1 MSVDQAFRRMI
12 RREIEAQLR
21 PLRNVVAR
29 MQEGAS
35 DLVGLRVLAEKLS
48 PLAGFFMGGTSSSS
62 APVVRRRRG
71 RPPGSGRVKSRRGRR
86 PGTAN
91 DRGCAIKGCK
101 NASRT
106 KGYCAAHYQK
116 LRMLIRTNR
125 RPSAWTDYAP
135 PNSVADIVLPRGRA
149 AAKALRAARAR
160 RK

>member
-12 RREIEAQLR
+12 RREVAAQIT
-21 PLRNVVAR
+21 PLRNIVAR
-29 MQEGAS
+29 LQEVS
-35 DLVGLRVLAEKLS
+35 DLGGLKALAERLT
-48 PLAGFFMGGTSSSS
+48 PLASLFSSGAIASS
-62 APVVRRRRG
+62 AVPVIRRRRG
-71 RPPGSGRVKSRRGRR
+71 RPPGSVRAKSRRGRR

-101 NASRT
+101 NSSRT

-149 AAKALRAARAR
+149 AAKALRAARSG
-160 RK
+160 KK